1 MTAKQEFA
9 GLAPGK
15 LSHPLRPFSV
25 LIRLPNILLGP
36 FAGLLLAD
44 YGATVLRIDRAP
56 PIATNDRLTRRKSSI
71 CVNLKSQRGIAFIK
85 RLIPR
90 VDIVIES
97 YRPGVLEKL
106 GLDPDNVLR
115 KLNGRLIIARMTGF
129 RRDGKYKEMAGH
141 DINYIAV
148 SGVLSLLG
156 RRGEKPLAPGNL
168 LGDFASGGAA
178 CFMGILLALIERD
191 KNDKGQVV

>member
-1 MTAKQEFA
+1 M
-9 GLAPGK
+9 
-15 LSHPLRPFSV
+15 
-25 LIRLPNILLGP
+25 
-36 FAGLLLAD
+36 
-44 YGATVLRIDRAP
+44 
-56 PIATNDRLTRRKSSI
+56 
-71 CVNLKSQRGIAFIK
+71 NLKSQRGIAFIK

>member
-1 MTAKQEFA
+1 M
-9 GLAPGK
+9 
-15 LSHPLRPFSV
+15 
-25 LIRLPNILLGP
+25 
-36 FAGLLLAD
+36 
-44 YGATVLRIDRAP
+44 
-56 PIATNDRLTRRKSSI
+56 
-71 CVNLKSQRGIAFIK
+71 NLKSQGGIALIK

-106 GLDPDNVLR
+106 GLDPDSVLR
-115 KLNGRLIIARMTGF
+115 EINGRLIVARMTGF

-168 LGDFASGGAA
+168 LGDFAGGGAV
-178 CFMGILLALIERD
+178 CFMGILLALIERE
-191 KNDKGQVV
+191 KNGKGQIVYVLRTLHCLYLLFFELRTMSWEPSTLETFSTGPR